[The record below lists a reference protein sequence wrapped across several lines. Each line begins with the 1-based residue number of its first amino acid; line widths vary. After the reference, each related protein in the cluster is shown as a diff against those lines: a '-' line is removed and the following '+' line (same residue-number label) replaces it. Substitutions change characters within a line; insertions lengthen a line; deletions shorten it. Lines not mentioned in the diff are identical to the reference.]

1 MIVPSLSIA
10 ASKPQRVGMLQS
22 APMEPPLQKLRL
34 IQCGVGGH
42 GRGWVRTHVPASPDF
57 ELVAIVDTSRE
68 ALAESGDAVGI
79 DEKKRFTSLSQA
91 LDEVAADAVLTVTP
105 PAVHIEHAKLT
116 FARGLHLLTEKP
128 IADTLDNAKAM
139 VKLANSAGKQL
150 VVAQNYRFK
159 PSVFALR
166 RLLADKALGDFGHGS
181 LDFYIAG
188 DFTGSFRQTMRYP
201 LLVDM
206 AIHHLD
212 LIRAITGRN
221 IARIT
226 AQSFNPSWS
235 WYDHDCGLKMLMELE
250 GPALSL
256 SKGPPT
262 PFSYSGDWSAKGR
275 FTSWD
280 GDWRLQCADGA
291 IHWQDGKI
299 VLSRSATWCK
309 DLTLGHVD
317 PPPAGG
323 SEQQHILDTFAKAI
337 RGIEPAPTSG
347 EDNLY
352 SFGAVWAALESIKQG
367 KSVTV
372 KDLVMNP

>member
-1 MIVPSLSIA
+1 
-10 ASKPQRVGMLQS
+10 
-22 APMEPPLQKLRL
+22 MEKLRL

-57 ELVAIVDTSRE
+57 ELVAIVDTSPQ
-68 ALAESGDAVGI
+68 ALAEAGEAIGMSD
-79 DEKKRFTSLSQA
+79 KKRFSTLAQA

-105 PAVHIEHAKLT
+105 PAVHVEHARLT

-128 IADTLDNAKAM
+128 IADTLDNAKLM
-139 VKLANSAGKQL
+139 VMLAQVAGKQL

-159 PSVFALR
+159 SAVFALR
-166 RLLADKALGDFGHGS
+166 RLLADRALGDFGHGS

-188 DFTGSFRQTMRYP
+188 DFTGSFRQTMPYP

-212 LIRAITGRN
+212 LIRAVTGRN
-221 IARIT
+221 IAKIT

-235 WYDHDCGLKMLMELE
+235 WYDHDCGLKMLMELD
-250 GPALSL
+250 GQ
-256 SKGPPT
+256 PT

-299 VLSRSATWCK
+299 ILSRSSTWCK
-309 DLTLGHVD
+309 DLTLGYVD

-323 SEQQHILDTFAKAI
+323 SEQQYILDSFAKAI

-367 KSVTV
+367 RSVLV
-372 KDLVMNP
+372 KELVSMA